1 MAALR
6 DWQQGAAPRTWKR
19 LLHAMQSVQSCFAGG
34 LSNPHAAVIRQCPLS
49 VAQYLLH
56 FGMAHLFWIKWDCF
70 KLQEFCWYQQDVPVN
85 SQDLF
90 ICKVSWQYYL
100 HSDHF
105 ITEPVS
111 GTWFLFL
118 KEANVDC
125 KSLLSILTFHTKPA
139 IVFWR
144 GWGKSFNLGFI
155 FSILNFP
162 FLNIGTSVI
171 SGWTVS
177 GGVCLLMSKDDC
189 WIGLP
194 VPV

>member
-6 DWQQGAAPRTWKR
+6 DWQQATAPPTWKW
-19 LLHAMQSVQSCFAGG
+19 LLHAMQFVQNCFAGG
-34 LSNPHAAVIRQCPLS
+34 FSNSHAAVICQCPLS

-70 KLQEFCWYQQDVPVN
+70 KLQEFFWYQQDVPGS
-85 SQDLF
+85 SQELF
-90 ICKVSWQYYL
+90 ICKVCWQCYF

-105 ITEPVS
+105 ITESVK
-111 GTWFLFL
+111 WDMNFVL

-125 KSLLSILTFHTKPA
+125 KSLLSMLTFHTKSA

-162 FLNIGTSVI
+162 FLNISTSVI
-171 SGWTVS
+171 SGWKV
-177 GGVCLLMSKDDC
+177 
-189 WIGLP
+189 
-194 VPV
+194 